1 MPIRRRLLLAAAPLL
16 LGRGL
21 LLGRRALAQQADP
34 RMAERSFGRPDA
46 RLVVQEW
53 FSLTCTHCA
62 HFSDAVFPEVQA
74 KLIDTGRIRYVF
86 RDFPLDQLA
95 LAAAGLSRA
104 LPPDRY
110 LPFVETLLA
119 TQDAWA
125 FRPDA
130 DPLAALTR
138 QATLAGLSAAAVQ
151 ATLADDGLR
160 REIVAEQDGGQKR
173 FDIKGTPTFVFG
185 NSVVGPIASYADF
198 AGAVDKA
205 IAAG

>member
-16 LGRGL
+16 LGR
-21 LLGRRALAQQADP
+21 RAMAQPADP
-34 RMAERSFGRPDA
+34 RMADRALGRPDA

-62 HFSDAVFPEVQA
+62 HFSNTAFPEVQA

-86 RDFPLDQLA
+86 RDFPLDQVA
-95 LAAAGLSRA
+95 LAAAGLARA
-104 LPPDRY
+104 LPTDRY

-119 TQDAWA
+119 TQDTWA

-138 QATLAGLSAAAVQ
+138 QATLAGLSDADVK

-160 REIVAEQDGGQKR
+160 REIVAVQDDGQKR
-173 FDIKGTPTFVFG
+173 YDIQGTPTFVFG
-185 NSVVGPIASYADF
+185 TAKVGPIASYADF

-205 IAAG
+205 LAAG

>member
-16 LGRGL
+16 LGR
-21 LLGRRALAQQADP
+21 RALAQQADP
-34 RMAERSFGRPDA
+34 RMADRALGRPDA

-62 HFSDAVFPEVQA
+62 HFSNTAFPEVQA
-74 KLIDTGRIRYVF
+74 RLIDTGRIRYVF

-95 LAAAGLSRA
+95 LAAACLARA

-138 QATLAGLSAAAVQ
+138 QATLAGLSDTEVK

-160 REIVAEQDGGQKR
+160 REIVAEQDDGQKR
-173 FDIKGTPTFVFG
+173 YDIQGTPTFVFG
-185 NSVVGPIASYADF
+185 TAKVGPIASYADF

-205 IAAG
+205 LAAG

>member
-16 LGRGL
+16 LGR
-21 LLGRRALAQQADP
+21 RASARQADP
-34 RMAERSFGRPDA
+34 RMADRASGRPDA

-62 HFSDAVFPEVQA
+62 HFSNTVFPEVQA

-86 RDFPLDQLA
+86 RDFPLDQVA
-95 LAAAGLSRA
+95 LAAAALARA

-130 DPLAALTR
+130 DPLAALAR
-138 QATLAGLSAAAVQ
+138 QATLAGLSDAEAK

-160 REIVAEQDGGQKR
+160 REIVAAQDDGQKR
-173 FDIKGTPTFVFG
+173 YDIQGTPTFVFG
-185 NSVVGPIASYADF
+185 TAKVGPIASYADF

-205 IAAG
+205 LAAG

>member
-16 LGRGL
+16 LGRT
-21 LLGRRALAQQADP
+21 ALAQQADP
-34 RMAERSFGRPDA
+34 RMADRTLGSPDA
-46 RLVVQEW
+46 KLVVQEW

-62 HFSDAVFPEVQA
+62 HFSDTAFPEVKA
-74 KLIDTGRIRYVF
+74 KLIDTGRVRYVF

-95 LAAAGLSRA
+95 LAAACLARA
-104 LPPDRY
+104 LPPERY

-130 DPLAALTR
+130 DPVAALTR
-138 QATLAGLSAAAVQ
+138 QAALAGLPAADIQ
-151 ATLADDGLR
+151 ATLVDDGLR
-160 REIVAEQDGGQKR
+160 REILAEQDAGQKR
-173 FDIKGTPTFVFG
+173 YAIQGTPTFVFG
-185 NSVVGPIASYADF
+185 QRAIGPIASYADF

-205 IAAG
+205 LAAG

>member
-16 LGRGL
+16 LGH
-21 LLGRRALAQQADP
+21 RAFAQQADP
-34 RMAERSFGRPDA
+34 RMAERSFGRADA

-62 HFSDAVFPEVQA
+62 HFSDTVFPEVQA

-86 RDFPLDQLA
+86 RDFPLDQVA
-95 LAAAGLSRA
+95 LAAAALSRA

-130 DPLAALTR
+130 DPLAALSR
-138 QATLAGLSAAAVQ
+138 QATLAGLSDAAAQ
-151 ATLADDGLR
+151 ATLTDDGLR
-160 REIVAEQDGGQKR
+160 REILAEQDAGQKR

-185 NSVVGPIASYADF
+185 GGVSGPIVSYADF

>member
-1 MPIRRRLLLAAAPLL
+1 MPIRRRLLLAAAP
-16 LGRGL
+16 L

-34 RMAERSFGRPDA
+34 RMAERAYGSPAA

-62 HFSDAVFPEVQA
+62 RFADAVFPAVQA

-95 LAAAGLSRA
+95 LAAACLART

-138 QATLAGLSAAAVQ
+138 QATLAGLSAADAQ
-151 ATLADDGLR
+151 AALADDGLR
-160 REIVAEQDGGQKR
+160 RAILAEQDAGQKR
-173 FDIKGTPTFVFG
+173 YAIQGTPTFVFG
-185 NSVVGPIASYADF
+185 AGVIGPIGSYADF

-205 IAAG
+205 LAAAG